1 MSQLVSMVCSE
12 LKGVHNVT
20 WSAESVSEK
29 IKLSSQRK
37 AHFDN
42 IEKGTDI
49 IDLFEDT
56 NQDRLWRWE
65 ITILDLLNSDV
76 ASKARKARNARKKV
90 SSYHSSLLKLIKS
103 LVDTEKQ
110 ILNPARPNLDK
121 SKAKIS
127 RDEEKVLKF
136 ERDAEKQRLAE
147 EAKARK
153 LREQIAK
160 KKAKEEAL
168 EAKKREREEAAEEKR
183 KQKEEAARA
192 REEEKRKKE
201 EEKLQKE
208 EAKKREQKKKQETFF
223 KQKATF
229 RSFFAAPKKEASD
242 EKKTPTTSCADNAIE
257 SFDAESFRS
266 KINSSPEPISFSMK
280 GRKRSSSALA
290 SRKRKT
296 KLVTV
301 SVYKTVKADPS
312 EWGALDY
319 LEKTTIK
326 VPNRYRFLSF
336 HEDCRPAYR
345 GTWTKKSSSVTGKN
359 PFGKE
364 SIFDYE
370 YDSELEWEEG
380 DDEMGENVDDDSKN
394 QEDDMDGE
402 GNAKMYD
409 FDDGFCV
416 ADDQLLDNE
425 EDADEDT
432 KALYKKKMLSREQE
446 EQLHSK
452 RIRIIAPGFGG
463 VPLHLAQDTSPN
475 TNHVEGFETDEVSG
489 VLTSYKGIQLSDPMF
504 CLDPFPQLPPVVE
517 TPSKTNAN
525 SDPNKDEYT
534 TEAVI
539 ALARFCHHS
548 THNSKEKLI
557 EELRTLHPT
566 IFSVRAKATRKLDA
580 ISIKK
585 KHPKY
590 AGVYW
595 EVKKEVLTELGL
607 TDLLVSIAPVC
618 TLYLFANSFDEV
630 YSPFSEHIQSS
641 PTGEKG

>member
-1 MSQLVSMVCSE
+1 M
-12 LKGVHNVT
+12 K
-20 WSAESVSEK
+20 WSSESVSEK
-29 IKLSSQRK
+29 IKLLSQRK
-37 AHFDN
+37 AYFDN
-42 IEKGTDI
+42 IEKCTDI
-49 IDLFEDT
+49 IDLFEDS
-56 NQDRLWRWE
+56 NPDSLWRWE
-65 ITILDLLNSDV
+65 ITTLDLLNSDIV
-76 ASKARKARNARKKV
+76 SKARKARVTRKKV

-110 ILNPARPNLDK
+110 ILDPARPNLDK

-127 RDEEKVLKF
+127 RDEEKVLKY
-136 ERDAEKQRLAE
+136 ERDAEKQRLTE

-153 LREQIAK
+153 LREQEAK

-183 KQKEEAARA
+183 RQKEEAARA
-192 REEEKRKKE
+192 REEEKQKME

-229 RSFFAAPKKEASD
+229 RSFFGAPKKEASE
-242 EKKTPTTSCADNAIE
+242 EKKTPKTSCADNSIE
-257 SFDAESFRS
+257 SFNVESFRS
-266 KINSSPEPISFSMK
+266 QINSSTETLSFSLK

-290 SRKRKT
+290 SRKRRT

-345 GTWTKKSSSVTGKN
+345 GTWTKKSPSVTGKN

-364 SIFDYE
+364 PTFDYE

-463 VPLHLAQDTSPN
+463 VPLHVTASSNQDTN
-475 TNHVEGFETDEVSG
+475 YVEGFDTDEVPE
-489 VLTSYKGIQLSDPMF
+489 VLSSYKGIQLSSPIF
-504 CLDPFPQLPPVVE
+504 CLDPFPQLPRVE
-517 TPSKTNAN
+517 EAPSKANTN
-525 SDPNKDEYT
+525 SDANKDEYT
-534 TEAVI
+534 TEAMI
-539 ALARFCHHS
+539 TLARFCHHS

-557 EELRTLHPT
+557 EELKTLHPT
-566 IFSVRAKATRKLDA
+566 VFSVRAKATRKLDV

-585 KHPKY
+585 KHPKF

-607 TDLLVSIAPVC
+607 TDLLVSL
-618 TLYLFANSFDEV
+618 TLVYTVYSFPSLLRKEV
-630 YSPFSEHIQSS
+630 YTQPFS
-641 PTGEKG
+641 